1 MGEVIKKPV
10 FTGSLDYISNPFSAF
25 TNTGIASLAIG
36 QNFCIKYVDKNNFVF
51 YSIGL
56 SISLNGVFVADSG
69 IISCTFSLPF
79 IDGVCVADNNLPI
92 QNNNLLWVNC
102 SQPAIDINYHIHQ
115 NSAFFITGTLYYQ

>member
-10 FTGSLDYISNPFSAF
+10 FYGSSEYILSPFSGF
-25 TNTGIASLAIG
+25 VNTGYASISMGL
-36 QNFCIKYVDKNNFVF
+36 NFCIKYVDQNNFVF

-56 SISLNGVFVADSG
+56 SMSLNGVVGTDSG
-69 IISCTFSLPF
+69 TISCTFSLPF
-79 IDGVCVADNNLPI
+79 NNGVCVANDNLPI

-102 SQPAIDINYHIHQ
+102 TQPAIDINYHIHQ